1 MAGAL
6 TLEELENILESVGFE
21 PIRIETKV
29 VSDEYAQKWGLT
41 IDLKRY
47 LRNSTIVAYKPL
59 RERR

>member
-21 PIRIETKV
+21 PITIETKV